1 LLNLIISYNISKSL
15 NVPILSG
22 IFPIPSF
29 LDKFLNIKKKKNW
42 IIKNILLI
50 IIIIIKNMILI
61 YIYKWFNL
69 EHFKNGSG
77 KPVIVLLYIL
87 LLKRIYYIYIYI
99 L

>member
-1 LLNLIISYNISKSL
+1 
-15 NVPILSG
+15 
-22 IFPIPSF
+22 
-29 LDKFLNIKKKKNW
+29 
-42 IIKNILLI
+42 
-50 IIIIIKNMILI
+50 MILI

-99 L
+99 IKNLIFYFVVEIFIVYNYLKIYNFWREQFDILSGIFDTFELSTIL